1 MEEKVQLPVT
11 TYEPNYIIKAG
22 IKIWPE
28 MVRELIQYRGLI
40 WRFIVRNISARYKQS
55 VLGLFWSF
63 LTPLVMTLVFVWVK
77 NKNFLPI
84 ADTDMSYILFVFLGQ
99 MIWLLF
105 AGGVSKTAH
114 SLVSAGSMLGKINF
128 PKEVLVISATG
139 EVIFDFLLRI
149 PLLIFILIWTGT
161 MPGLSILLLPFALL
175 PLILLTLGIGY
186 IVALFNAILRDTGNI
201 ITLILS
207 LGMFATPVIYPPPES
222 WPMSFLV
229 NYLNPISSFVTASRD
244 LVFSTQL
251 SDPAALVF
259 SSMLAV
265 LLFLFSW
272 RVFHILEPKIAERI

>member
-1 MEEKVQLPVT
+1 MEQKAQLPITV
-11 TYEPNYIIKAG
+11 YEPNHIIKVG

-55 VLGLFWSF
+55 VLGIFWSF
-63 LTPLVMTLVFVWVK
+63 LTPLIMTLVFVWVK
-77 NKNFLPI
+77 SKNFLPI
-84 ADTDMSYILFVFLGQ
+84 ADTDMPYILFVFLGQ

-105 AGGVSKTAH
+105 AGGVSRTAN

-128 PKEVLVISATG
+128 PKEVLVISAMG

-149 PLLIFILIWTGT
+149 PLFIFILIWTGT

-175 PLILLTLGIGY
+175 SLILLTLGIGFW
-186 IVALFNAILRDTGNI
+186 VALFNAILRDTGNI

-207 LGMFATPVIYPPPES
+207 LGMFATPIIYPPPES

-229 NYLNPISSFVTASRD
+229 NYLNPISSFVTTSRD
-244 LVFSTQL
+244 LIFSTQL
-251 SDPAALVF
+251 SDPIALI
-259 SSMLAV
+259 SSSILAV

-272 RVFHILEPKIAERI
+272 RIFHILEPKIAERI